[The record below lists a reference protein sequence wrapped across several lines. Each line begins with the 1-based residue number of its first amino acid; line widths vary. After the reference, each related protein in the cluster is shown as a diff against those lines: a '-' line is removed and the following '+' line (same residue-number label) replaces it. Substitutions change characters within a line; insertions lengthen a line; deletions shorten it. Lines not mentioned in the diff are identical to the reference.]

1 MLDLLP
7 MVILQYRKGGLNMD
21 YQIFLKK
28 LKNLRKMK
36 GISMREMGEA
46 LGVTRGQICNL
57 ENGSSALKVEDYF
70 KICDVLEISPCT
82 LLSNSTQREADY
94 VFGRLSL
101 LAERDFRIV
110 KDLIMLMELPQQDL

>member
-1 MLDLLP
+1 
-7 MVILQYRKGGLNMD
+7 MD
-21 YQIFLKK
+21 YNVFLKK
-28 LKNLRKMK
+28 SKNLRKMK

-46 LGVTRGQICNL
+46 LGVTRGQIGNL

-70 KICDVLEISPCT
+70 KICKVLEISPCT
-82 LLSNSTQREADY
+82 LLSNNEQREAEY

-101 LAERDFRIV
+101 LDDRDFRIV